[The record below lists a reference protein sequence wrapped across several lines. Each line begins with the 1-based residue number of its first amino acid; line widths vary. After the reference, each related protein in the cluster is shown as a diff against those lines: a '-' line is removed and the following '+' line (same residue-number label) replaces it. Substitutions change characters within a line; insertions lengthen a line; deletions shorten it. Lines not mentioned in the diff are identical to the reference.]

1 MSTPPVVASC
11 EADEDDTCPVCYEC
25 FSPAAPTDVGCESVP
40 PAASNVTVLDLFAA
54 PTVALAASNDPPAA
68 RRRAPSCKVCKHAVC
83 GECDKMLTDA
93 GHVRCPMCRAP
104 RRIPLHMMIHAFSCV
119 DPACERPQCS
129 EAKFW
134 LVKVEV
140 HVQNCLLTQS
150 FAVREACEVCKLWRA
165 LNNSLTPRAP
175 PVVEPVRMNGLPP
188 MPQLPSQ
195 VRERPSAAQLKRMLL
210 EHVRQCRNQRCETCI
225 RVRRHILKRRLAAAS

>member
-1 MSTPPVVASC
+1 MSTPSVVASC

-25 FSPAAPTDVGCESVP
+25 FSPAAPADVGCESVP

-150 FAVREACEVCKLWRA
+150 FAVREACEVCKLWQA
-165 LNNSLTPRAP
+165 LNNLLTPRAP
-175 PVVEPVRMNGLPP
+175 PVVKPVTRF
-188 MPQLPSQ
+188 
-195 VRERPSAAQLKRMLL
+195 KRMLL
-210 EHVRQCRNQRCETCI
+210 EHVRQCRNQRCETCLKI
-225 RVRRHILKRRLAAAS
+225 RRHIRKRRLAAAAS